1 MSRPNCRRAKKFL
14 ISRFGS
20 DFGLVWAGE
29 SVGESVG
36 LIQEKELDSVGMG
49 RNGPEWAGMGRNGPE
64 WAGMGRNGP
73 EWAGMGRNGPEFGLH
88 TDVQFDMSSWR
99 DSFEHPSCAAA
110 CSPHVDQTKSAQEA
124 KIILHRAFWYL

>member
-1 MSRPNCRRAKKFL
+1 MADDMLPSSSSSPPKITVYGASSRPNCRRAKKFL

-49 RNGPEWAGMGRNGPE
+49 RNGPEWAGV
-64 WAGMGRNGP
+64 WIA
-73 EWAGMGRNGPEFGLH
+73 
-88 TDVQFDMSSWR
+88 
-99 DSFEHPSCAAA
+99 
-110 CSPHVDQTKSAQEA
+110 
-124 KIILHRAFWYL
+124 Y